1 MSVQTKLLRSCF
13 LGLGAWP
20 GPRQSHTPIRFTG
33 RVGAWGLPGMLPG
46 VACSHSEVLGAGRW
60 WPTGHVAVPAVA
72 AGLSG
77 GCGGVHTEMAL
88 AAEPKPGFP
97 GLPKVL

>member
-1 MSVQTKLLRSCF
+1 MSVQTELLWSCF

>member
-13 LGLGAWP
+13 LGLGAQP
-20 GPRQSHTPIRFTG
+20 GPRQSHTPVRFTG
-33 RVGAWGLPGMLPG
+33 RAGAWGLPGMLPG
-46 VACSHSEVLGAGRW
+46 VACWHSEVLGAGRW
-60 WPTGHVAVPAVA
+60 WPTGHVA

-77 GCGGVHTEMAL
+77 GCGGVHAEMAL
-88 AAEPKPGFP
+88 AAEPKPGSP